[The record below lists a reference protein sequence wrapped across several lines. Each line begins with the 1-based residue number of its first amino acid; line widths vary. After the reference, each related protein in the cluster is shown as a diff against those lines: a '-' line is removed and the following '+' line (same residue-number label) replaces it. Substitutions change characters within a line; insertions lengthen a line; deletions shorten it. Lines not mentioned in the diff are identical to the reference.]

1 MKGKKNN
8 KNVDDR
14 SGSFWPSFTDIM
26 TTICFVFF
34 LIMIITNVLIT
45 KLNKENEDWKKRYA
59 ILEEELKD
67 YIENIGVNRVSLY
80 EEVENILKN
89 GGMGEEVSFNKGEGK
104 IEIKTEA
111 VFGFG
116 DAKITNEGIEVAEK
130 VSKAFCTLLDN
141 EDMRNKIKYIE
152 IVGHTDFID
161 TGVYNRNLSIERA
174 ANFVNA
180 MLPSGSEQEYKF
192 GEYFKAAGMSEFES
206 KYGKVSYELEKKAKD
221 TIKST
226 GKDQEDIFRE
236 IGLPTEEMRALDRR
250 IEIRINFR
258 EDDLSNVIIETL
270 NKNKE

>member
-1 MKGKKNN
+1 MKNRKN
-8 KNVDDR
+8 KSIDDR

-45 KLNKENEDWKKRYA
+45 KLNEENEDWKKRYA
-59 ILEEELKD
+59 ALEEELKD
-67 YIENIGVNRVSLY
+67 YIENIGINRVSLY
-80 EEVENILKN
+80 EEVEDILKN
-89 GGMGEEVSFNKGEGK
+89 GGMGEEVIFNKDEGK

-116 DAKITNEGIEVAEK
+116 DAKITEEGIRVAEK
-130 VSKAFCTLLDN
+130 VSKAFCTLLEN
-141 EDMRNKIKYIE
+141 EEMRDKIKYIE

-161 TGVYNRNLSIERA
+161 TGVYNRTLSIERA

-180 MLPSGSEQEYKF
+180 MLPNGSEQEYKF

-206 KYGKVSYELEKKAKD
+206 MYGKISYDIEKKAKD
-221 TIKST
+221 TIKS
-226 GKDQEDIFRE
+226 GEKNQEEVFQSM
-236 IGLPTEEMRALDRR
+236 GLPTEEMRALDRR